1 MDGPLGK
8 IAMGGSRQFII
19 PGAANDKASCEK
31 QCKGVQVEN
40 DCYGGWSCKVSNSRG
55 DQIDEKM
62 ELFRNGFLKRQI
74 FSGGNFKVLFS
85 NLTK

>member
-55 DQIDEKM
+55 D
-62 ELFRNGFLKRQI
+62 
-74 FSGGNFKVLFS
+74 
-85 NLTK
+85 